1 MPLDPGTKL
10 GPYEILALVGKGG
23 MGEVYRAHDDRLRRD
38 VAIKVSNSQ
47 FTERFTREARTI
59 ASLNHT
65 NIAHLYDVGPNYL
78 VMEYVEGADLKGPLD
93 FDDALPIIQQLIDG
107 IEAAHEKNIIHRDLK
122 PANIKITPEGVV
134 KILDFGL
141 AKAME
146 PQRDS
151 DPENSPTLT
160 MGATVAGTILGTAA
174 YMAPEQ
180 AKGKAVDKR
189 SDIWSFGVVVYE
201 MLTGKRLFQGETVV
215 EILGGVLNKE
225 PDISAAPARVHK
237 LLSWCLEKDRKQ
249 RLSSISDAR
258 RLLLP
263 SEAADA
269 AAPAPPAPKGRA
281 WLPWAIATFVLL
293 ALMPMNVLHYL
304 ETPPPQPVIIAT
316 LLPPENAD
324 FDFNGTYPL
333 PAISPDGT
341 RIVFGARQKGGRA
354 QLWLR
359 RLDSQTAQP
368 LPGTEGAGL
377 PFWSPDSRWIGFG
390 QGSKLKKIDIQGG
403 PPVPVT
409 DLPADFRG
417 GSWNSEGVIVFGVL
431 NNGPLLRVA
440 ASGGMAVAASSGQ
453 SHRYPWFLPDGR
465 HFLYATNQAGDMPV
479 QVGSLDEPAESGKVV
494 AQAHS
499 PAVYAQGHLLF
510 LRENTLMAQPFD
522 AVRLETTGEAMP
534 VAEGVPSF
542 TQPLRLG
549 GFAVSPAG
557 LLTFLSGTNGE
568 QAQLLWKDRFGKVLG
583 NLGERIPIIG
593 NVAISPDQKSAAVG
607 FGTVQDLWIYDAAR
621 GLPTRFTFDPAID
634 REPVWSPD
642 GKTLYFVSAR
652 GKGNFNVY
660 RKASNGTGAE
670 ELLLEDAVDKSPTS
684 FSPDGRL
691 LLYSRNDPKTSSD
704 IWILPLTQEAG
715 GAKPE
720 PRVFLQ
726 TPFNEARPQFSPDG
740 QWVAYESNESGQ
752 REVYAAPFPG
762 PGGKR
767 QISSGGGVKPR
778 WRKDGKEIFY
788 HTEEGQLMAAE
799 VIARN
804 GTLEVGKV
812 QKLFDGIGNI
822 RGYLYDVSADGQRFL
837 VADEGAATARPL
849 TLLQNWTATLR
860 K

>member
-160 MGATVAGTILGTAA
+160 MGATVAGTILRTAA

-752 REVYAAPFPG
+752 REVYAAPLPG